1 MANQAE
7 QPPNEE
13 HTTQSKQDTSDE
25 SSVSTTATDTSTVKS
40 APSSFPKSKKKKH
53 KKSSKK
59 SKTKSPGLTEAEQD
73 LYNTHAD
80 QIRQNALQLLS
91 AEVSPTSNRYRS
103 YHDSTPAATTNFASS
118 DNASGIG
125 SLPPWTATQS
135 SYGVNDTLS
144 VSQVASMAFNC
155 IAQCLTEGYRAASN
169 YYSETSGGSSGGGG
183 YDHNYAKVDS
193 NVGEMPGGRNGS
205 YQDTGYQQK
214 MDRGLS
220 SAPAAV
226 NQSSGQGS
234 TERMNLPQAGEVNV
248 KGEFATVSYSYQR
261 GNKS

>member
-1 MANQAE
+1 MTKQ
-7 QPPNEE
+7 QPMEE
-13 HTTQSKQDTSDE
+13 RTTQSQQDTSDE
-25 SSVSTTATDTSTVKS
+25 SSVSTTATDTPTVQSTP
-40 APSSFPKSKKKKH
+40 APKKKKH

-73 LYNTHAD
+73 LYNSHAD
-80 QIRQNALQLLS
+80 QIRQNAMQLLN

-103 YHDSTPAATTNFASS
+103 YHDSTPAATNFASS
-118 DNASGIG
+118 DASGRG
-125 SLPPWTATQS
+125 SLPPWSGTQS
-135 SYGVNDTLS
+135 SYGVDDALS

-169 YYSETSGGSSGGGG
+169 YYSETSGGSGGG
-183 YDHNYAKVDS
+183 YDHNYAKVDNN
-193 NVGEMPGGRNGS
+193 NVGEIPGGRGQNGG
-205 YQDTGYQQK
+205 YQDGYQQK

-220 SAPAAV
+220 APAVV

-234 TERMNLPQAGEVNV
+234 TEQVNQPQAGEVKV
-248 KGEFATVSYSYQR
+248 KGEFATVSYTYQG